1 MGVQKHLLGQVL
13 GIMVIAAVPVGQEVH
28 GALLLGHQGAERVDV
43 PILSFLN
50 KLRLVSRRHSLSLS
64 VS

>member
-1 MGVQKHLLGQVL
+1 MGVQEHLLGQVF
-13 GIMVIAAVPVGQEVH
+13 GIMVIAAVPVGQVH
-28 GALLLGHQGAERVDV
+28 GALVPGQQGAERIDV

-50 KLRLVSRRHSLSLS
+50 KLRLVSRCHSLSLS